1 MVTDLAAVANSTA
14 FAEVVRLTA
23 VVVVEFA
30 VGPMEAVAESAN
42 CSVEFSTT
50 EAVVVV
56 VVVVIVA
63 ALGIG
68 FVVGVGTDAAE

>member
-50 EAVVVV
+50 EAAVV